1 MLEQAGEQIDYMAV
15 HRYAHPTIDTPYET
29 LMAFAEDLNERLS
42 AYEGLIQA
50 VSLERG
56 IKHNIPIAVDEW
68 GVMRVPL
75 ELRTDTL
82 VSLARDE
89 WGNMRLPAEHKEV
102 RPHDNKMKINL
113 EDALVTAM
121 YLNAFIR
128 HACSVR
134 MANFTPMPTFMGMIN
149 RSHPDDPVL
158 LPSIFYP
165 FEIYNRTCGQLALEI
180 FWSGDTFCGTYKNRQ
195 YTGIRTLDVAATV
208 DESHKQLVVYVV
220 NQSQKENMETTIS
233 LTDGQFA
240 GKARASVINGPD
252 IKAENTPG
260 KTASNRSTGSCT
272 EGIGQIL

>member
-68 GVMRVPL
+68 GVMRVPP

-89 WGNMRLPAEHKEV
+89 WGNMRLPTEHKEV

-134 MANFTPMPTFMGMIN
+134 MANFTPMPTFM
-149 RSHPDDPVL
+149 
-158 LPSIFYP
+158 
-165 FEIYNRTCGQLALEI
+165 
-180 FWSGDTFCGTYKNRQ
+180 
-195 YTGIRTLDVAATV
+195 
-208 DESHKQLVVYVV
+208 
-220 NQSQKENMETTIS
+220 
-233 LTDGQFA
+233 
-240 GKARASVINGPD
+240 
-252 IKAENTPG
+252 
-260 KTASNRSTGSCT
+260 
-272 EGIGQIL
+272 